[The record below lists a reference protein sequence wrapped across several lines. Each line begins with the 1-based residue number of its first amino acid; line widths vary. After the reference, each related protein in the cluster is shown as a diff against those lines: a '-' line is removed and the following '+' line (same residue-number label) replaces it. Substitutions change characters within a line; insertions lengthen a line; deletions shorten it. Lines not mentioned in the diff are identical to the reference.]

1 MQGESNHN
9 LRGGDRRLQAHMVT
23 IEDQD
28 HRHIQD
34 HSPEIETKISIE
46 IDTKIVTIDIDQNR
60 ENVIRIPKKADTV
73 EVDQV
78 NLRLIPDQTLPEAQ
92 IISLTQDLK
101 QS

>member
-1 MQGESNHN
+1 MQGESNLN
-9 LRGGDRRLQAHMVT
+9 LRGGDHRLQAHMVT

-34 HSPEIETKISIE
+34 HSPETETKISIE
-46 IDTKIVTIDIDQNR
+46 IDTKIVMIDTDRNR
-60 ENVIRIPKKADTV
+60 ENVIRIPKEADTV

-92 IISLTQDLK
+92 IISQIQDLK

>member
-1 MQGESNHN
+1 MQGESNLN
-9 LRGGDRRLQAHMVT
+9 LRGGDHRLQAHMVT

-34 HSPEIETKISIE
+34 HSPETETKISIE

-92 IISLTQDLK
+92 IISQIQDLK

>member
-1 MQGESNHN
+1 MQGESNLN
-9 LRGGDRRLQAHMVT
+9 LRGGDHKLQAHIVT

-34 HSPEIETKISIE
+34 HSPETETKISIE
-46 IDTKIVTIDIDQNR
+46 IDTKIVMIDTDRNR
-60 ENVIRIPKKADTV
+60 ENVIRIPKEADTV

-78 NLRLIPDQTLPEAQ
+78 NLRLIPDQTLLEAQ
-92 IISLTQDLK
+92 IISQIQDLK

>member
-1 MQGESNHN
+1 MQGESNLN
-9 LRGGDRRLQAHMVT
+9 LRGGDHKLQAHIVT

-34 HSPEIETKISIE
+34 HSPETETKISIE
-46 IDTKIVTIDIDQNR
+46 IDTKIVMIDTDRNR
-60 ENVIRIPKKADTV
+60 ENVIRIPKEAATV

-78 NLRLIPDQTLPEAQ
+78 NLRLIPDQTLLEAQ
-92 IISLTQDLK
+92 ITSQIQDLK

>member
-1 MQGESNHN
+1 MQEENNLN
-9 LRGGDRRLQAHMVT
+9 LRGGDHRLQAHIVT

-34 HSPEIETKISIE
+34 HSPETETKTSIE
-46 IDTKIVTIDIDQNR
+46 IDTKIVMTDTDRNR
-60 ENVIRIPKKADTV
+60 ENDIRIPKKADTV

-78 NLRLIPDQTLPEAQ
+78 NLRLTPDQTLPEAR
-92 IISLTQDLK
+92 IISQIQDLK

>member
-1 MQGESNHN
+1 MQGESNLN
-9 LRGGDRRLQAHMVT
+9 LRGGDHRLQAHMVT

-34 HSPEIETKISIE
+34 HSLETETKKSIE
-46 IDTKIVTIDIDQNR
+46 IDTKIGMIDTDRNR
-60 ENVIRIPKKADTV
+60 ENGIRIPKKADTV

-78 NLRLIPDQTLPEAQ
+78 NLRLTPDQTLPEAR
-92 IISLTQDLK
+92 IISQIQDLK

>member
-1 MQGESNHN
+1 MQGENNLN
-9 LRGGDRRLQAHMVT
+9 LREGDHRLQAHIVT

-34 HSPEIETKISIE
+34 HSPETETKISIE
-46 IDTKIVTIDIDQNR
+46 IDTKIVMTDTDRNR

-92 IISLTQDLK
+92 TT
-101 QS
+101 